1 GWNAAQVDQ
10 AEDRIHRIGQE
21 GSVTA
26 WYIVAEGTIETE
38 LMEMIEQKRAL
49 ATEITEGIGSA
60 SAREALE
67 RIIKTLLDE

>member
-1 GWNAAQVDQ
+1 
-10 AEDRIHRIGQE
+10 
-21 GSVTA
+21 
-26 WYIVAEGTIETE
+26 
-38 LMEMIEQKRAL
+38 MEMIEQKRAL